1 MISKGLLTMT
11 TTRKGLEAAV
21 CGALLVSA
29 TTAGAQEIPT
39 TLVSPAVQDLR
50 RHMLDTTV
58 STLTFQSMDRIFD
71 VRRVGRT
78 GPVAALARAD
88 SALPDYSYKGV
99 KYTSAQFMDRT
110 FTNAFLVIRDGL
122 IVYEQYRN
130 NSDDH
135 TRFISF
141 SMAKSVTSIL
151 IGIAIDKGLIHSI
164 EDPVTDYAPELR
176 GTAFDGTTIRNLLEM
191 RSGTDY
197 EERYDFGENPSLAA
211 QVFEKTLVQNVRR
224 FADFASD
231 TKRMFKPGERFNYS
245 TLDTAILGLILERAV
260 KQPIA
265 TFSQTNLWEPMG
277 MEFDGFWLLDGV
289 PGVGRELNGMGYNA
303 ALRDFG
309 RLGLMMLN
317 DGRVGQRQIVSSDW
331 VAESTRFVPIDS
343 DAPAP
348 GVGYGFQ
355 WWFPERASAFA
366 ALGLQGQ
373 YIYVDKP
380 SRTVIVKL
388 SHFPPGDDPDVHA
401 ETLAFFNAITA
412 E

>member
-1 MISKGLLTMT
+1 MT
-11 TTRKGLEAAV
+11 TTRKGLEAAA
-21 CGALLVSA
+21 CGVLLVSA
-29 TTAGAQEIPT
+29 ATAGAQEVPT
-39 TLVSPAVQDLR
+39 AQVSPAVQDLR
-50 RHMLDTTV
+50 RHMLDTPV
-58 STLTFQSMDRIFD
+58 STLTFQSMDRIFE

-78 GPVAALARAD
+78 GPVSALARVD
-88 SALPDYSYKGV
+88 SALPSYSYKGV
-99 KYTSAQFMDRT
+99 EYTPAQFMDRT
-110 FTNAFLVIRDGL
+110 FTNAFLVIRDGQ
-122 IVYEQYRN
+122 IVHEQYRN
-130 NSDDH
+130 NSDDR

-141 SMAKSVTSIL
+141 SMAKSITSIL
-151 IGIAIDKGLIHSI
+151 IGIAVDKGLIRSI
-164 EDPVTDYAPELR
+164 DDPVTDYAPELK
-176 GTAFDGTTIRNLLEM
+176 GTAFDGTTIRNLLQM

-224 FADFASD
+224 FADFARE
-231 TKRMFKPGERFNYS
+231 TKRKHKPGEHFNYS
-245 TLDTAILGLILERAV
+245 TLDTAVLGLVLERAV
-260 KQPIA
+260 EQPIS
-265 TFSQTNLWEPMG
+265 TFTQTNLWEPMG
-277 MEFDGFWLLDGV
+277 MEFDGFWLLDGA

-317 DGRVGQRQIVSSDW
+317 GGRVGDRQILSSNW
-331 VAESTRFVPIDS
+331 VEQSTHFVPITGDI
-343 DAPAP
+343 PAP

-380 SRTVIVKL
+380 SKTVIVKL
-388 SHFPPGDDPDVHA
+388 SHFPPGDDPEVHA

-412 E
+412 G

>member
-1 MISKGLLTMT
+1 MT
-11 TTRKGLEAAV
+11 TTRKGLGAAA

-29 TTAGAQEIPT
+29 TTAGAQEMLT

-58 STLTFQSMDRIFD
+58 STPTFQNMDRIFD

-78 GPVAALARAD
+78 GPVNALARAD
-88 SALPDYSYKGV
+88 SALPGYSYKGV
-99 KYTSAQFMDRT
+99 EYTSAQFMDRT
-110 FTNAFLVIRDGL
+110 FTNAFLVIREGR

-130 NSDDH
+130 NSDDR

-141 SMAKSVTSIL
+141 SMAKSITSIL

-164 EDPVTDYAPELR
+164 EDPVTDYAPELN
-176 GTAFDGTTIRNLLEM
+176 GTAFDGTTIRDLLEM

-224 FADFASD
+224 FADFARE
-231 TKRMFKPGERFNYS
+231 TQRRYEPGEQFNYS
-245 TLDTAILGLILERAV
+245 TLDTAVLGLVLERAAE
-260 KQPIA
+260 QPLA
-265 TFSQTNLWEPMG
+265 TFTQTNLWEPVG
-277 MEFDGFWLLDGV
+277 MEFDGFWLLDGA

-317 DGRVGQRQIVSSDW
+317 GGRVGDRQIVSSDW
-331 VAESTRFVPIDS
+331 VEQSTRFVPIEEGDV
-343 DAPAP
+343 PAP

-380 SRTVIVKL
+380 SNTVIVKL
-388 SHFPPGDDPDVHA
+388 SHFPPGDDLEVHA
-401 ETLAFFNAITA
+401 ETLAFFNAITGGSR
-412 E
+412 